1 MLKDGFPFES
11 WMGWVH
17 SPVTTEDSCVFRLGE
32 SQWKHLYVPEN
43 CNLSWGVD
51 PRKGDKNRGGLVRS
65 TSQIMLRSFAC
76 WALWCFRCSSPAS
89 STCRRKGANRMIPR
103 TRTSCNRNPRGHI
116 FAAKIPCG
124 KFWVMGVSKF
134 ENPPWKPFRSQYPIW
149 VYHHVSKMITTTT
162 IFPHH

>member
-11 WMGWVH
+11 WISWVH
-17 SPVTTEDSCVFRLGE
+17 SPVTTEDSCVFKLGE

-51 PRKGDKNRGGLVRS
+51 TRKGDKNGGGVGEVNISDNVEILCMLGIVMLSMLLSRFFDLPPKRGQPYDTTDKDFMQPKSEGSHLCGQDS
-65 TSQIMLRSFAC
+65 MWQILGDG
-76 WALWCFRCSSPAS
+76 CF
-89 STCRRKGANRMIPR
+89 
-103 TRTSCNRNPRGHI
+103 
-116 FAAKIPCG
+116 KI
-124 KFWVMGVSKF
+124 W
-134 ENPPWKPFRSQYPIW
+134 EPPWKPFRSQYPIW